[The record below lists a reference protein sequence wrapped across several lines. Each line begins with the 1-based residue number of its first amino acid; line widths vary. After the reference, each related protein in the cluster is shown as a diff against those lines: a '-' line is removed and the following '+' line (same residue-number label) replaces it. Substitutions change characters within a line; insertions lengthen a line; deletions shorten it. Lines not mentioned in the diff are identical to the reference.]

1 MIKLVNVN
9 LIENHPDNPRKNLG
23 DLTELADSIK
33 ETGILQNLTI
43 VEQADNKGYYFTVIG
58 NRRLAASKLAEIKEV
73 PCAIVEMDHK
83 TQLATMLLEN
93 MQRVDLTIHE
103 QAQGFQMML
112 DVGESLEDIA
122 SKTGFSESTVRRRVK
137 LLELDQ
143 DKLKEVS
150 ERQPNLT
157 DFIELEKIK
166 DIKLRNKVLDKIGTS
181 DFNYELKRALDHEE
195 KEEMKEKIL
204 GILKSNGAI
213 EISARNKE
221 EYITWILYEEEGL
234 EKVKKLGEQ
243 IKYYKFLAYGLEF
256 YKEASEKVLSEEEI
270 ESERLEQEEKQKEEE
285 RRERLEEISKR
296 AYELRKDFVSGL
308 SNTKAKK
315 NLVDIVELVI
325 KTTIEIRQ
333 NYINNNTLA
342 EGLKLEIDKEEVE
355 WEDISAEIWKQPE
368 LNLLLAI
375 YTSLDDVTSSYCDW
389 RYKYYSN
396 DTLDEVYKLLE
407 KLGYNM
413 SEEEKKLQDGSH
425 ELFQGD
431 IL

>member
-58 NRRLAASKLAEIKEV
+58 NRRLAASKLAGLEEV

-157 DFIELEKIK
+157 DFVELEKIK
-166 DIKLRNKVLDKIGTS
+166 DLEKRNKAMESIGTS
-181 DFNYELKRALDHEE
+181 DFNYELKRALEHQE
-195 KEEMKEKIL
+195 KEEMRKNIL
-204 GILKSNGAI
+204 GILASNGAI
-213 EISARNKE
+213 EIRDRNNE
-221 EYITWILYEEEGL
+221 EYITGIRYEEEGL
-234 EKVKKLGEQ
+234 EKIKELGEE
-243 IKYYKFLAYGLEF
+243 IKYYKPWVYGLEL
-256 YKEASEKVLSEEEI
+256 YKGPSEKVLSEEEI
-270 ESERLEQEEKQKEEE
+270 ESKRLEQEEKQKEEE
-285 RRERLEEISKR
+285 RRERLEEISER

-308 SNTKAKK
+308 SNTKARK
-315 NLVDIVELVI
+315 NID
-325 KTTIEIRQ
+325 TIIEFTIYSIRSIGYVSDKSISKAL
-333 NYINNNTLA
+333 NI
-342 EGLKLEIDKEEVE
+342 EVDKEEVE
-355 WEDISAEIWKQPE
+355 WEDISKEIWKQPE

-375 YTSLDDVTSSYCDW
+375 YSKMEGDE
-389 RYKYYSN
+389 KYYN
-396 DTLDEVYKLLE
+396 WNKEYKENKKLDEIYKLLI
-407 KLGYNM
+407 KLGYSM

-425 ELFQGD
+425 ELFRKE
-431 IL
+431 